1 MNLSKGF
8 KNIFSPTLI
17 NLLIVLTLVIILI
30 LVYLKNKNID
40 LFDTNTDYLQSI
52 INNIK
57 TNQAQKQQFASR
69 LATQE
74 QTILNLQ
81 KNVSNI
87 LSPI

>member
-17 NLLIVLTLVIILI
+17 NLFIALTLIIIIILI
-30 LVYLKNKNID
+30 YLKNKNID
-40 LFDTNTDYLQSI
+40 LFTDDYLDLI
-52 INNIK
+52 INKIK
-57 TNQAQKQQFASR
+57 TNQEQKIQFATR

-81 KNVSNI
+81 NSVSNI
-87 LSPI
+87 L